1 MVNRRPSSSSSSRS
15 LPHTSRI
22 GDESSGE
29 DNPAYSCTHS
39 DTCAGRGT
47 FGEAKAWRRIRAAVG
62 FIQPTRR
69 YERQR
74 RVQLWN
80 GERAADNSRSVSCN
94 RPVLI
99 LPKAVLALSAPR
111 RRRDRVEG

>member
-47 FGEAKAWRRIRAAVG
+47 FGETRERRTQSAGKGVAKDTCCGWFHPAYA
-62 FIQPTRR
+62 
-69 YERQR
+69 
-74 RVQLWN
+74 
-80 GERAADNSRSVSCN
+80 
-94 RPVLI
+94 
-99 LPKAVLALSAPR
+99 
-111 RRRDRVEG
+111 